1 MLSGLEKAREKGML
15 KALGIFARGRRSL
28 LKEAGHKRQAF
39 LRAAAAAR
47 SGQRQKP
54 PAGPLLERMMM
65 KLYIYDHCP
74 YCVKARMIFGLKGAP
89 LELAA
94 LLNDDEETP
103 IKMIGVK
110 MVPILEIPKPGGKP
124 KFLPE
129 SLDIIRYID
138 GRFGGPSVKWGADP
152 WLEAWLQE
160 AGPALYSLCM
170 PRWVKA
176 PLEEF
181 KTQGA
186 RDYFQNKKELMTGP
200 FSEAMKNTE
209 SLKREMAARLQELE
223 ARLQK
228 RRPSDKPEFWG
239 DSLSENDFHLF
250 AFLRSLSIVKDF
262 PLPEKTARCSRLMA
276 QKSGVPL
283 HDSIAL

>member
-1 MLSGLEKAREKGML
+1 
-15 KALGIFARGRRSL
+15 
-28 LKEAGHKRQAF
+28 
-39 LRAAAAAR
+39 
-47 SGQRQKP
+47 
-54 PAGPLLERMMM
+54 M

-89 LELAA
+89 LELAP

-103 IKMIGVK
+103 IQMIGVK
-110 MVPILEIPKPGGKP
+110 MVPILEISKPGSQRE
-124 KFLPE
+124 FLPE

-138 GRFGGPSVKWGADP
+138 KRFGSPSVKWGADR
-152 WLEAWLQE
+152 WLEAWIQK
-160 AGPALYSLCM
+160 AVPALYSLCM

-186 RDYFQNKKELMTGP
+186 RDYFQNKKELITGP
-200 FSEAMKNTE
+200 FSEALKSSE
-209 SLKREMAARLQELE
+209 SLKKEMAARLRKLE

-228 RRPSDKPEFWG
+228 QHPSGEPKFWG
-239 DSLSENDFHLF
+239 DSLSESDFHLF
-250 AFLRSLSIVKDF
+250 AFLRSLSIIKDF
-262 PLPEKTARCSRLMA
+262 PLPEKTALYSRLMA